1 VGTGDDCGFGVHG
14 ALKVR
19 RLVHSFSKATSL
31 GVGVGITENLTNKI
45 P

>member
-1 VGTGDDCGFGVHG
+1 MTAVLVFMV